1 MWKVLVFFLPGP
13 GLSPTSPVIFRCDL
27 PTCIFRHIQARVP
40 KRLPGAHCPGEGVP
54 VPPFQRRPLRSR
66 YQCFFPEKPPADS
79 TLAPS
84 LPLPSIFYLWL
95 IDFTARSPT
104 VVRPA

>member
-84 LPLPSIFYLWL
+84 LPPPSIFYLWL

-104 VVRPA
+104 VVQPA